1 MTMKRGIHAT
11 DHADAQ
17 AKVEAYLNKM
27 NRKGTVISVN
37 IDPKLTSNQRLQRK
51 VGQEHLYYV
60 TYEVI
65 K

>member
-1 MTMKRGIHAT
+1 MTMKRSIRAT

-17 AKVEAYLNKM
+17 AKVEAYLSKM
-27 NRKGTVISVN
+27 NRKGTIISVN
-37 IDPKLTSNQRLQRK
+37 IDPALTYNQRIGRK
-51 VGQEHLYYV
+51 VGQIHLYYV